1 MKNLFE
7 PSTVAEVKERIGALH
22 PESERVWGKMN
33 VSQMLAHCSA
43 AMESAVGERNPQRL
57 FIGRLLGPIAKPD
70 FLSEKPMKRNSPT
83 DKSFVIHDERD
94 FSRERARLL
103 GLIDRFAA
111 AGPDGCTK
119 HPHSFFGPLKAEEWA
134 RGTYKHLDHHL
145 QQFGV

>member
-7 PSTVAEVKERIGALH
+7 PVTVVEVRERMNALR

-33 VSQMLAHCSA
+33 ASQMLAHCSVSL
-43 AMESAVGERNPQRL
+43 ETAVGDKKPPRI

-83 DKSFVIHDERD
+83 DKSFVISDERD
-94 FSRERARLL
+94 FLAERERLE
-103 GLIDRFAA
+103 GLIARFAA
-111 AGPDGCTK
+111 GGPAKCTT
-119 HPHSFFGPLKAEEWA
+119 HPHSFFGPLTPEEWA
-134 RGTYKHLDHHL
+134 RGMYKHLDHHL